1 MKTLAALSGAL
12 LLLGI
17 FTLGP
22 GLLNPASAE
31 DRSVTTVPV
40 DRSQLDP
47 DTLSEA
53 DWKAILTAHEF
64 HILRKKGT
72 ERAFSGEYWDS
83 HAEGTYVCGGCGE
96 PLFSSKHKFESG
108 TGWPSFFQPI
118 GEGKVE
124 TRVDRALGMQRVEI
138 LCARCGGHLGHVFPD
153 GPQPTGDRYCV
164 NSASLDLVMV
174 PPAAE

>member
-72 ERAFSGEYWDS
+72 ERAFTGRYWDEK
-83 HAEGTYVCGGCGE
+83 AAGTYHCAACGQ
-96 PLFSSKHKFESG
+96 PLFDSRTKFKSG
-108 TGWPSFFQPI
+108 TGWPSFWESLPGAI
-118 GEGKVE
+118 GTKPDNSLFM
-124 TRVDRALGMQRVEI
+124 TRTEVHCR
-138 LCARCGGHLGHVFPD
+138 RCGGHFGHIFDD
-153 GPQPTGDRYCV
+153 GPQPTGKRHCINGV
-164 NSASLDLVMV
+164 ALAFK
-174 PPAAE
+174 PGETA